1 MILIKINILTTMLVV
16 LAAVVSVCV
25 CGGGGGCCV
34 VWGVLLFASALKPVG
49 ARKID
54 NTLAGN
60 TINGN
65 YVFVY
70 DTTMLEI
77 NLFLLVALWQITHT

>member
-1 MILIKINILTTMLVV
+1 MG
-16 LAAVVSVCV
+16 V
-25 CGGGGGCCV
+25 CGGGCLVMCG
-34 VWGVLLFASALKPVG
+34 LISFASALKPMC
-49 ARKID
+49 ARIID